1 MKFTIALLTTLASSS
16 VLALEAT
23 PSSDTATVS
32 LMPTAVV
39 YKPIDEIIK
48 RDNPVPKTTS
58 LEHLAKYKPLRIKPA
73 SDESSEE
80 DH

>member
-1 MKFTIALLTTLASSS
+1 MKFTISLLTALASSS

-23 PSSDTATVS
+23 PSPDTTTVS

-48 RDNPVPKTTS
+48 RDNPVSSTID
-58 LEHLAKYKPLRIKPA
+58 LERMANYKILRIKPTATA
-73 SDESSEE
+73 SPSE
-80 DH
+80 